1 MTRNETSRT
10 LLTGYFEVDIRH
22 GKAIFWACQ
31 SLTNNTSRRK
41 PQESLITSVTKHPA
55 SSSTELKLRRF
66 HLRNMVDGIA
76 VVADR
81 DTDIERKVKCVFLGD
96 NGIGKTCLLLQ
107 LCYSSNTLSRKQVE
121 SFTSAYIAN
130 IDINGKIYQLELWD
144 TECQE
149 GKDTARQRN
158 YPETDVF
165 CLCFSIADMESF
177 RNAEGRWYKEVKQ
190 MAPRTPIVLIGTK
203 LDLRDAEGGKKRGKG
218 DSQRPA
224 EQVTHKEGKK
234 LARKIGA
241 IKYIECSALKQRGYM
256 EVLNE
261 AVKAAIEKSTKK
273 GKSKCVLL

>member
-1 MTRNETSRT
+1 
-10 LLTGYFEVDIRH
+10 
-22 GKAIFWACQ
+22 
-31 SLTNNTSRRK
+31 
-41 PQESLITSVTKHPA
+41 
-55 SSSTELKLRRF
+55 
-66 HLRNMVDGIA
+66 MVDGVA
-76 VVADR
+76 VVTDK

-130 IDINGKIYQLELWD
+130 IDVNSKIYQLELWD

-149 GKDTARQRN
+149 GKESTRQRN

-165 CLCFSIADMESF
+165 CVCFSIADVESF

-190 MAPRTPIVLIGTK
+190 LAPRTPIVLIGTK
-203 LDLRDAEGGKKRGKG
+203 LDLREGENGKKRGKG

-224 EQVTHKEGKK
+224 GQVSHKEGKK

-241 IKYIECSALKQRGYM
+241 IKYIECSALKQRGYL

-261 AVKAAIEKSTKK
+261 AVEAAMGKSPTK

>member
-1 MTRNETSRT
+1 
-10 LLTGYFEVDIRH
+10 
-22 GKAIFWACQ
+22 
-31 SLTNNTSRRK
+31 
-41 PQESLITSVTKHPA
+41 
-55 SSSTELKLRRF
+55 
-66 HLRNMVDGIA
+66 MVDGIA

-149 GKDTARQRN
+149 GKEAARQRN

-165 CLCFSIADMESF
+165 CLCFSIADLESF

-203 LDLRDAEGGKKRGKG
+203 LDLRDAEGSKKRGKG

-273 GKSKCVLL
+273 GKSKCVLLWKPEGKIMNQALQDDMYLTALKPSNGCYESWYW